1 MSKNLTAFLAC
12 IALLGL
18 MLIGGYF
25 DTPGGLP
32 TGYVGAFNRH
42 RNADEAFNT
51 LPPMRGGRRVVSN
64 GSSAFFSERISIV
77 EDCKKEGLIKRLKKS
92 GVLLRPTLTERQA
105 NLRAKL
111 KERGF
116 TNSQYIELQ
125 ARALDC
131 EKVMKTLST
140 AQKLMQ
146 EGKYE
151 ECKTIL
157 EDAISQVDS
166 ANLLV
171 RQELLNVFLR
181 AHLLSNSLVRA
192 EDISRQLFQVSEQ
205 ILEIKAS
212 TILMNDPMEKAT
224 IEKDL
229 PLVKKY
235 QARHSEMFAALR
247 ERHSKTGS
255 WNGLL
260 PEEIKR
266 NRARLEEANK
276 KRLLSP
282 AQYAQ
287 ALRALERRQFGPEVK
302 VEGR

>member
-1 MSKNLTAFLAC
+1 MNKNVTAFIIC
-12 IALLGL
+12 VALLGL

-25 DTPGGLP
+25 DTPGGV
-32 TGYVGAFNRH
+32 TAGYVGAFNRH
-42 RNADEAFNT
+42 RNADEAFKP
-51 LPPMRGGRRVVSN
+51 LPPMRGGRRVSTN
-64 GSSAFFSERISIV
+64 GSLTFYSERISIQ
-77 EDCKKEGLIKRLKKS
+77 EDCKTEGLIKRLKKS
-92 GVLLRPTLTERQA
+92 GVLLRPTLLQRQA
-105 NLRAKL
+105 DLRAKL

-116 TNSQYIELQ
+116 TNTQYIEL
-125 ARALDC
+125 RVKALDC
-131 EKVMKTLST
+131 EEAMKALSK

-146 EGKYE
+146 QGAYD

-157 EDAISQVDS
+157 ENALSEVGAD
-166 ANLLV
+166 NLMV

-181 AHLLSNSLVRA
+181 AHLLSNSLLRA
-192 EDISRQLFQVSEQ
+192 EDISKQLFKVSEQ
-205 ILEIKAS
+205 ILEIKAN
-212 TILMNDPMEKAT
+212 TILMNDPMERAT

-229 PLVKKY
+229 PLVKKH
-235 QARHSEMFAALR
+235 QAGHSEMFAALR

-266 NRARLEEANK
+266 SRAQLEEANR

-287 ALRALERRQFGPEVK
+287 ALRVLESGQFGPEVK